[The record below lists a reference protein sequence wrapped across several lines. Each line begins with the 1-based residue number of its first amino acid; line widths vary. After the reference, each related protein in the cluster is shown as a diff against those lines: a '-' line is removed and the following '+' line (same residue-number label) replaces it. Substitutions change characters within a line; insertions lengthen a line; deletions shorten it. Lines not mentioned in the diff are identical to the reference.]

1 MGTLIKHNFK
11 IFRAI
16 MIDDTFPVMVTV
28 LINLEKREGNRDEAN
43 LSVIEYLPILLSLW
57 EIRMH

>member
-1 MGTLIKHNFK
+1 
-11 IFRAI
+11 

-28 LINLEKREGNRDEAN
+28 LINLEKREDNRDEAN
-43 LSVIEYLPILLSLW
+43 LSVIEYLSILLSLW